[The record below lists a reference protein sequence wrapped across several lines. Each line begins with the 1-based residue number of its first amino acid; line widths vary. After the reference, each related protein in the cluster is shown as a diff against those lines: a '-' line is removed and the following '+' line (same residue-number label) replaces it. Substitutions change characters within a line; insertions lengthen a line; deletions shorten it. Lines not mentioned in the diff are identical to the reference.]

1 MATQAIVALKHPD
14 RAKARLSASLT
25 AQSRRALYFRMA
37 EHVLKTLLRTGSIAS
52 VAVATAS
59 DEVALFARGLG
70 ASAIDLYVDLGTRAA
85 YQQAIAIHRPRGEL
99 LLINGDLPF
108 LQSGDVELL
117 SRDRHDIVIAPD
129 RHERGT
135 NALWCRTPGMIEPLF
150 GENSFQRH
158 CVAARAMGVT
168 PRIVKTLG
176 LGFDVDDPQDLELI
190 GCRGDAARPSLRT

>member
-14 RAKARLSASLT
+14 RAKARLSGSLT
-25 AQSRRALYFRMA
+25 AKSRRELYFRMA
-37 EHVLKTLLRTGSIAS
+37 EHVLKTLLQTSSIAS

-59 DEVALFARGLG
+59 DEVAHFAQRLG

-108 LQSGDVELL
+108 LQPEDIEML
-117 SRDRHDIVIAPD
+117 SRHGDEIVIAPD
-129 RHERGT
+129 RRDSGT
-135 NALWCRTPGMIEPLF
+135 NALWCRTPGVIEPLF
-150 GENSFQRH
+150 GENSFKRH
-158 CVAARAMGVT
+158 CNAARAAGVV
-168 PRIVKTLG
+168 PRVVKTLG

-190 GCRGDAARPSLRT
+190 GHREVEQPRWLS